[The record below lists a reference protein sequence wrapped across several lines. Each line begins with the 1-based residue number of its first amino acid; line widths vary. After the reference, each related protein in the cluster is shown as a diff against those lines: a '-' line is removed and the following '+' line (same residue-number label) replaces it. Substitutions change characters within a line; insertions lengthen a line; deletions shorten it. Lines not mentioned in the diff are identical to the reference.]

1 MINKQLIQKMAEDF
15 LRDTDNYLIE
25 VKVSAAN
32 KILVHIGNDQH
43 VAIGDCVALSR
54 KIEHSLDREAEDF
67 ELEVGSPGIDQPFKV
82 LRQYQ
87 KYLGKDV
94 EIKTSNGLK
103 YSGVLTSATDQE
115 VTLLP
120 KFKKSNKKSSGGA
133 STFSTPFEASYEL
146 LGSGFIFSEFFAAGF
161 IAGWSTP
168 LTTGRVCH
176 ADCIVQI
183 S

>member
-1 MINKQLIQKMAEDF
+1 LPRFWKRDMVPFFIEHMINKQLIQKMAEDF

-25 VKVSAAN
+25 VKVSATN

-87 KYLGKDV
+87 KYLGKEV
-94 EIKTSNGLK
+94 EIKATNGLK
-103 YSGVLTSATDQE
+103 YTGVLSSATEQE
-115 VTLLP
+115 VMLLP
-120 KFKKSNKKSSGGA
+120 KLKKSNKKSIKSPTNA
-133 STFSTPFEASYEL
+133 NEHLKFSMED
-146 LGSGFIFSEFFAAGF
+146 ISETRLV
-161 IAGWSTP
+161 IK
-168 LTTGRVCH
+168 
-176 ADCIVQI
+176 I
-183 S
+183 

>member
-1 MINKQLIQKMAEDF
+1 MPKFWKRDMVPFFIEYMINKQLIQKMAEDF
-15 LRDTDNYLIE
+15 LLDTDNYLIE
-25 VKVSAAN
+25 VKVSATN

-43 VAIGDCVALSR
+43 VAIGDCIALSR

-103 YSGVLTSATDQE
+103 YSGVLTSATEQE
-115 VTLLP
+115 VMLLP
-120 KFKKSNKKSSGGA
+120 KLKKSNKKSIKSPA
-133 STFSTPFEASYEL
+133 NANEHLKFSMDD
-146 LGSGFIFSEFFAAGF
+146 ISETRLV
-161 IAGWSTP
+161 IK
-168 LTTGRVCH
+168 
-176 ADCIVQI
+176 I
-183 S
+183 

>member
-1 MINKQLIQKMAEDF
+1 LPRFWKRDMVPFFIEHMINKQLIQKMAEDF

-67 ELEVGSPGIDQPFKV
+67 ELEVSSPGIEQPFKV

-120 KFKKSNKKSSGGA
+120 KFKKSNKKSIKSPA
-133 STFSTPFEASYEL
+133 NAIEHLKFSMED
-146 LGSGFIFSEFFAAGF
+146 
-161 IAGWSTP
+161 IAETR
-168 LTTGRVCH
+168 LV
-176 ADCIVQI
+176 IKI
-183 S
+183 

>member
-1 MINKQLIQKMAEDF
+1 MRRDIVPFFIEGMISKQLIQQIAEDF
-15 LRDTDNYLIE
+15 LRDSDNYLIE

-43 VAIGDCVALSR
+43 IAIRDCVALSR

-87 KYLGKDV
+87 KYLGELV
-94 EIKTSNGLK
+94 EIKTTKGLK
-103 YSGVLTSATDQE
+103 HSGILKSANEQE

-120 KFKKSNKKSSGGA
+120 KTKKTNKKSTQSHTA
-133 STFSTPFEASYEL
+133 ADEYLTFL
-146 LGSGFIFSEFFAAGF
+146 MDDISETRLV
-161 IAGWSTP
+161 IK
-168 LTTGRVCH
+168 
-176 ADCIVQI
+176 I
-183 S
+183 